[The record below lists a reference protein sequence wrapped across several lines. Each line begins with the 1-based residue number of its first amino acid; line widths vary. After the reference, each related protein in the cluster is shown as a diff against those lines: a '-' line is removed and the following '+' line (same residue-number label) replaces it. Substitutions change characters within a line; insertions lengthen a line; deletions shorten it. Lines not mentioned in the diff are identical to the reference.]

1 MLILFVTAT
10 KLTTAANAIFLQST
24 APLYVL
30 LLGPLLL
37 KERAKR
43 SDLAFAAVVGLG
55 LSMFFLARE
64 AAMATAPDPLR
75 GNILGALS
83 GIAWALT
90 VTSLRWLGKNSRGGD
105 GALASVVAG
114 NVIAFVV
121 ALPMALPVQGA
132 RPADWGLLVYLGVFQ
147 IGLAYL
153 LLSRAV
159 RHLPAFEATTLLLLE
174 PVCNPLWAWLVSG
187 ERPGAW
193 PLAGGALILAAT
205 LIHTWRENRARVDV
219 AGERARA

>member
-1 MLILFVTAT
+1 
-10 KLTTAANAIFLQST
+10 
-24 APLYVL
+24 
-30 LLGPLLL
+30 
-37 KERAKR
+37 
-43 SDLAFAAVVGLG
+43 
-55 LSMFFLARE
+55 
-64 AAMATAPDPLR
+64 MATAPDPLR
-75 GNILGALS
+75 GNVLGALS
-83 GIAWALT
+83 GIAWAFT

-121 ALPMALPVQGA
+121 ALPMALPVRHSQ
-132 RPADWGLLVYLGVFQ
+132 PADWGLLVYLGVFQ

-174 PVCNPLWAWLVSG
+174 PVCNPLWAWLVKG

-205 LIHTWRENRARVDV
+205 LIHTWRESRARVEA